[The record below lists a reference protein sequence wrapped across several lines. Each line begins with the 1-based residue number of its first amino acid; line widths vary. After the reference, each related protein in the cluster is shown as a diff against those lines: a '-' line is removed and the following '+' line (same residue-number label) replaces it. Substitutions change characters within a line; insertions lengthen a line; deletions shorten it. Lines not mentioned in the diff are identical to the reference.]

1 MLSLLGA
8 EVGLAETVIQVSE
21 TNRSVE
27 LCAVIQNVNLER
39 EVTVTLSTQ
48 GGSAT
53 AGDDYTSTA
62 VDLYFSSA
70 RYSRCTTISLV
81 DDFILEGVEMFT
93 VNLNTSD
100 ATVLLMP
107 AMATVIITDDDCKG

>member
-1 MLSLLGA
+1 MFVCILSA
-8 EVGLAETVIQVSE
+8 Q
-21 TNRSVE
+21 TNE
-27 LCAVIQNVNLER
+27 FCPPP
-39 EVTVTLSTQ
+39 
-48 GGSAT
+48 T
-53 AGDDYTSTA
+53 AGDDYTATA

-70 RYSRCTTISLV
+70 RYSQCTTISLV

-107 AMATVIITDDDCKG
+107 AMATVIITDDDCKW